1 MKTLVLALAAVL
13 LMGAQAQTPRESID
27 VTVVEVPVT
36 VIDSNGKPIRGLTRE
51 NFEVYDDGK
60 RREVTHFDAVDVSTR
75 LRGAA
80 PTPATAAAGAAAETD
95 GPLPEQRPYLRNF
108 MLLFDV
114 SDSSPA
120 ALKRAREAALDF
132 VNNQLQPVDRVAVGT
147 VGVQRGFEL
156 LANFTLDREFAR
168 AVITTVGETRHLQS
182 HDPLL
187 LSAGDYDFMARN
199 GTLPGGLAGGQATA
213 AMAAEQFRDLAR
225 EQRKSA
231 REEQR
236 HGALQRIENLAEL
249 GRVLDRIAGR
259 KQVVLLSEGFDAKA
273 VQGREDINN
282 DEAQSER
289 SAIEHGQLWNVDTEA
304 RYGSA
309 DALNTLQR
317 MVETLRR
324 SDVVLHALDIK
335 GLRNAL
341 DETGQRVTSTE
352 SLSLLTRDTGGSV
365 FQNSNDLRQ
374 NFARLLEQ
382 QDVTYILGFQT
393 WGSPANKFHNLRVKL
408 VNVPAGAR
416 ISHRMGYY
424 DQSKATVDLDRTLTA
439 GEILTNSVPVDDV
452 RMHAFTAAFP
462 YRDGVAQAPV
472 VLEIDGSSLVNGIS
486 GNNTLP
492 AEIFVYAFDRQ
503 GVPRDFV
510 YQKIGLELGKLRDK
524 LEAKGVKFYH
534 TLLLPPGDYS
544 VRALVRTEKGRS
556 GFASVPL
563 HVAASTEAT
572 FTPAL
577 LDESDGWVMVKAP
590 NRAAAPEYPF
600 VAGENVFVPAVQ
612 PALLAGQ
619 HYEVALMMRN
629 VPVENLQVT
638 GRIDGN
644 GATQAAPLALLG
656 RTPADATGGVKL
668 MFQLTPPKLAPG
680 EYQLV
685 MTMRPPNQAGVRTVS
700 LPFEVQ

>member
-1 MKTLVLALAAVL
+1 MKVLALAFASVL
-13 LMGAQAQTPRESID
+13 LLSLQSTAAQTPPRETIE

-36 VIDSNGKPIRGLTRE
+36 VVDRDGKPVRGLTRE
-51 NFEVYDDGK
+51 NFELYDDNQ
-60 RREVTHFDAVDVSTR
+60 RRALTHFDAVDLSTR
-75 LRGAA
+75 TRVAAAAA
-80 PTPATAAAGAAAETD
+80 PAVASAEEVEE
-95 GPLPEQRPYLRNF
+95 GPLPEQRPYMRNF

-120 ALKRAREAALDF
+120 TLKRAREAALDF
-132 VNNQLQPVDRVAVGT
+132 VQNQLQPVDRVAVGT
-147 VGVQRGFEL
+147 VSVQRGFEL
-156 LANFTLDREFAR
+156 LANFTLDREFIR
-168 AVITTVGETRHLQS
+168 AVVTTFGQPRHLQT

-187 LSAGDYDFMARN
+187 LSAGDYDFQAQSA
-199 GTLPGGLAGGQATA
+199 TLPGGVEGGNQGKAD
-213 AMAAEQFRDLAR
+213 MAAAQFQDLAR

-236 HGALQRIENLAEL
+236 HVTLRRIENLADL
-249 GRVLDRIAGR
+249 GRILDRIAGR
-259 KQVVLLSEGFDAKA
+259 KQVVLLSEGFDARA
-273 VQGREDINN
+273 LQGREDINN
-282 DEAQSER
+282 AEAQRER
-289 SAIEHGQLWNVDTEA
+289 TAIERGQIWNVDSEA
-304 RYGSA
+304 RYGSS
-309 DALNTLQR
+309 DALNTLKR
-317 MVETLRR
+317 MVDTLKR
-324 SDVVLHALDIK
+324 SDVVLNALDIK

-352 SLSLLTRDTGGSV
+352 SLSLLTRDTGGMV

-374 NFARLLEQ
+374 NFTRLLDQ

-416 ISHRMGYY
+416 VSHRMGYY
-424 DQSKATVDLDRTLTA
+424 DQSKATIDLDRTLTA
-439 GEILTNSVPVDDV
+439 GEILTNSIPVDAV
-452 RMHAFTAAFP
+452 RVRAFTAAFP
-462 YRDGVAQAPV
+462 HRAGVAQAPV

-492 AEIFVYAFDRQ
+492 TEIFVYAFDRQ
-503 GVPRDFV
+503 GVARDFV
-510 YQKIGLELGKLRDK
+510 HQRIGLELGKLRDK

-544 VRALVRTEKGRS
+544 VRALVRTEGRS
-556 GFASVPL
+556 GFASAPL
-563 HVAASTEAT
+563 HVPVAGEASFA
-572 FTPAL
+572 PAL

-612 PALLAGQ
+612 PALKAGQ
-619 HYEVALMMRN
+619 HYEVALMTRN
-629 VPVENLQVT
+629 VPLDTLQVT
-638 GRIDGN
+638 ARIDGN
-644 GATQAAPLALLG
+644 GATQAAPLSLLG
-656 RTPADATGGVKL
+656 RTPADSSGGVKL

-685 MTMRPPNQAGVRTVS
+685 MTMRPSDRSVS

>member
-1 MKTLVLALAAVL
+1 MKTLALALAAVL
-13 LMGAQAQTPRESID
+13 LIGAQAQTPRESID

-36 VIDSNGKPIRGLTRE
+36 VVDSNGKPIRGLTRE
-51 NFEVYDDGK
+51 NFELYDDGK
-60 RREVTHFDAVDVSTR
+60 RRELTHFDSVDVSTR
-75 LRGAA
+75 LRAA
-80 PTPATAAAGAAAETD
+80 AALPATAAAGAAAETD

-120 ALKRAREAALDF
+120 TLKRAREAARDF
-132 VNNQLQPVDRVAVGT
+132 VNNQVQPVDRVAVGT

-156 LANFTLDREFAR
+156 LANFTLDREFVR
-168 AVITTVGETRHLQS
+168 AVVTTFGETRHFQS

-187 LSAGDYDFMARN
+187 LSAGDYDFLAQN
-199 GTLPGGLAGGQATA
+199 GTVPGNTGGGGKSGG
-213 AMAAEQFRDLAR
+213 AAEQFADLAR

-236 HGALQRIENLAEL
+236 HAALRRIENLAEL

-259 KQVVLLSEGFDAKA
+259 KQVVLLSEGFDARS

-282 DEAQSER
+282 AEAQSER
-289 SAIEHGQLWNVDTEA
+289 TAIERGQIWNVDTEA
-304 RYGSA
+304 RYGSS

-374 NFARLLEQ
+374 NFSRLLEQ

-408 VNVPAGAR
+408 VNVPAGAKV
-416 ISHRMGYY
+416 SHRMGYY

-439 GEILTNSVPVDDV
+439 GEILTNSIPVDDV

-563 HVAASTEAT
+563 HVPASTEAT

-612 PALLAGQ
+612 PALRAGQ
-619 HYEVALMMRN
+619 PYEVALMTRN
-629 VPVENLQVT
+629 VPVDNLQVT
-638 GRIDGN
+638 ARIDGN
-644 GATQAAPLALLG
+644 GATQATPLALLG